1 VIGIMQAYEIFILES
16 QAARKR
22 LRKTFELPDGCRS
35 HLEHNGVVQ
44 SCEERPVSL
53 RRTWKRSSRINT
65 KRVCAATAVV
75 GIGAICTLFYAG
87 NEENENKQRAT
98 ITQPTAAAREND
110 KPVAFDPILKDQ
122 TSCPHLINKSS
133 R

>member
-1 VIGIMQAYEIFILES
+1 MQAYEIFILEL

-87 NEENENKQRAT
+87 NEGNENKQRAT
-98 ITQPTAAAREND
+98 ITQPTAAVREND
-110 KPVAFDPILKDQ
+110 KPVVFDAILKDQ
-122 TSCPHLINKSS
+122 AFCPHPINEF
-133 R
+133 

>member
-1 VIGIMQAYEIFILES
+1 MQAYEIFILEL

-53 RRTWKRSSRINT
+53 PRPWKRSSRINT
-65 KRVCAATAVV
+65 KRVCAVTVVIGTAA
-75 GIGAICTLFYAG
+75 IGAVFYANNQG
-87 NEENENKQRAT
+87 NQNKGR
-98 ITQPTAAAREND
+98 ITVTAGCGARE
-110 KPVAFDPILKDQ
+110 
-122 TSCPHLINKSS
+122 
-133 R
+133 

>member
-1 VIGIMQAYEIFILES
+1 MQAYEIFILEL

-98 ITQPTAAAREND
+98 ITQPTAAVREDD
-110 KPVAFDPILKDQ
+110 KPVVFDAILKDQ
-122 TSCPHLINKSS
+122 ASCPDLINEF
-133 R
+133 

>member
-1 VIGIMQAYEIFILES
+1 MQAYEIFILEL

-53 RRTWKRSSRINT
+53 PRPWKRSSRINT
-65 KRVCAATAVV
+65 KRVCAATAVI
-75 GIGAICTLFYAG
+75 GIAAICTLFYAG
-87 NEENENKQRAT
+87 NEGNENKQRAT
-98 ITQPTAAAREND
+98 ITEPTAAVREND
-110 KPVAFDPILKDQ
+110 TSVVFDAILKDQ
-122 TSCPHLINKSS
+122 ASCPDLINEF
-133 R
+133 

>member
-1 VIGIMQAYEIFILES
+1 MIGIMQAYEIFILES

-87 NEENENKQRAT
+87 NEENENKQRAM
-98 ITQPTAAAREND
+98 ITQPTAAVREND
-110 KPVAFDPILKDQ
+110 KPVVFDAILKDQ
-122 TSCPHLINKSS
+122 ASCPDLINEF
-133 R
+133 

>member
-1 VIGIMQAYEIFILES
+1 MQAYEIFILEL

-44 SCEERPVSL
+44 SWEERPVSL
-53 RRTWKRSSRINT
+53 ARPWKRSSRINT

-98 ITQPTAAAREND
+98 ITQPTAAVREND
-110 KPVAFDPILKDQ
+110 KPVVFDAILKDQ
-122 TSCPHLINKSS
+122 ASCPDLINEF
-133 R
+133 

>member
-1 VIGIMQAYEIFILES
+1 MGIMRAYEIFILES

-98 ITQPTAAAREND
+98 ITQPTAAVREND
-110 KPVAFDPILKDQ
+110 KPVVFDAILKDQ
-122 TSCPHLINKSS
+122 ASCPHLINEF
-133 R
+133 